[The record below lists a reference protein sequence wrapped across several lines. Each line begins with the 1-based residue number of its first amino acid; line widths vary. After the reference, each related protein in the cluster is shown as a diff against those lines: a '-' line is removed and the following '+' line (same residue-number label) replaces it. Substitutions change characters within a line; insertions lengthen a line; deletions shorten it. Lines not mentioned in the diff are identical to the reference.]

1 MYNEEMQIIFESHKT
16 TDDNE
21 NGIASGWNDV
31 EISQKGWEQAQE
43 MKDKYLDIKDVEAVF
58 CSDLQ
63 RSYDTGLFVFREHKV
78 PIIMDWRLRE
88 CNYGVLN
95 GAAKDV
101 VFEDRINKVTVPYQN
116 GESYT
121 DCINRMAEFLS
132 ELKES
137 DQYKKIVIVGHRA
150 TQYGI
155 EHVLLGKDIETLV
168 TEKWEWQPGW
178 NYTLV

>member
-1 MYNEEMQIIFESHKT
+1 MKIIFESHKT

-31 EISQKGWEQAQE
+31 EISKKGWGQAQE
-43 MKDKYLDIKDVEAVF
+43 MKDKYNDVNDVDVVF

-63 RSYDTGLFVFREHKV
+63 RSYDTGLFVFKDHKI
-78 PIIMDWRLRE
+78 PIVMDWRLRE
-88 CNYGVLN
+88 CDYGVLN
-95 GAAKDV
+95 GAVKDV
-101 VFEDRINKVTVPYQN
+101 VFEDRVSKIDASYEN

-121 DCINRMAEFLS
+121 DCITRMTDFLND
-132 ELKES
+132 LKKES
-137 DQYKKIVIVGHRA
+137 YDKVVIVGHRA

-155 EHVLLGKDIETLV
+155 EHHILGKDLETLL

-178 NYTLV
+178 DYNLE